1 MIYVKNLVKNYNG
14 EPCLRGVD
22 LHIKKG
28 EFVSVK
34 GESGSGKTTLLEIL
48 VGLRAPD
55 GGSVRVAGEEIFSLN
70 ASALA
75 KFRRTKIG
83 VVYQNFGLIPTLSAM
98 ENIRLP
104 MLLEKRS
111 KEETEGRIVEVAK
124 RLKIEGALQK
134 YPEELSGGQQQ
145 RVALARAVC
154 YSPEVL
160 FLDEPTGSL
169 DSENTQNVLEFLAE
183 LNKERGA
190 TILQITHDE
199 RASTYGNR
207 VIRIADGRIFS

>member
-1 MIYVKNLVKNYNG
+1 MIYVESLMKNYNG

-98 ENIRLP
+98 ENICLP

-111 KEETEGRIVEVAK
+111 KEETERRVLELAK
-124 RLKIEGALQK
+124 RLKIEGALRK
-134 YPEELSGGQQQ
+134 RPEELSGGQQQ
-145 RVALARAVC
+145 RVAVARAVC
-154 YSPEVL
+154 YNPEVL

-169 DSENTQNVLEFLAE
+169 DSENTRNVLEFFAE
-183 LNKERGA
+183 LNREQGT

-199 RASTYGNR
+199 RASSYGNR
-207 VIRIADGRIFS
+207 VIHIADGRILS

>member
-1 MIYVKNLVKNYNG
+1 MIYVENLIKNYNG
-14 EPCLRGVD
+14 EPCLRGVN
-22 LHIKKG
+22 LHIEKG

-55 GGSVRVAGEEIFSLN
+55 GGNVRVAGEEIFSLN

-83 VVYQNFGLIPTLSAM
+83 VVYQNFGLIPTLTAT
-98 ENIRLP
+98 ENICLP

-111 KEETEGRIVEVAK
+111 KKETEGRVLEVAK
-124 RLKIEGALQK
+124 RLKIEGILKK
-134 YPEELSGGQQQ
+134 YPDKLSGGQQQ

-154 YSPEVL
+154 YNPEVL

-169 DSENTQNVLEFLAE
+169 DSENTQNALEFLAE
-183 LNKERGA
+183 LNRERG
-190 TILQITHDE
+190 TTVLQITHDE
-199 RASTYGNR
+199 RAAAYGNR

>member
-1 MIYVKNLVKNYNG
+1 MIQVEKLIKNYNG
-14 EPCLRGVD
+14 EPCLRGID
-22 LHIKKG
+22 LHIEKG

-34 GESGSGKTTLLEIL
+34 GESGSGKTTLMEIL

-55 GGSVRVAGEEIFSLN
+55 GGRVRVAGEEIFSLS

-83 VVYQNFGLIPTLSAM
+83 VVYQNFGLISTLSAE

-104 MLLEKRS
+104 MLLEKLS
-111 KEETEGRIVEVAK
+111 KKQTEARIVEVAK
-124 RLKIEGALQK
+124 RLKIESSLHK

-145 RVALARAVC
+145 RVAIARAVC
-154 YSPEVL
+154 YNPEVL

-169 DSENTQNVLEFLAE
+169 DSENTQNVLEFLTE
-183 LNKERGA
+183 LNKEQGT

-199 RASTYGNR
+199 RASSYGNR
-207 VIRIADGRIFS
+207 VIRIMDGRIFS